1 MIVVMSR
8 TRQLNGNSRKK
19 TALCCYQL
27 YERLI
32 EPFNQ
37 KVDEEF
43 GHQEI

>member
-1 MIVVMSR
+1 MVVGMSR
-8 TRQLNGNSRKK
+8 TRQLNNGNKK